1 MTVHYQATRL
11 LDFARG
17 MKLGRAH
24 AANERLAP
32 GALGALQQA
41 ELDALV
47 RFAVAHSRFYADH
60 YGGLDLR
67 APIDLARLP
76 TVDKAMLT
84 ERWNDWVTDTRL
96 RYTEVDAHVSKL
108 EGDALYLGEYRAC
121 VTGGTSGR
129 RGVFVF
135 SRSDWVRAMAGFVRQ
150 TAFLGV
156 APRIPRWRVATV
168 AAVHTLH
175 MTARFSSFVDLGLH
189 RVQRFDVRRSVGELA
204 AGLDAFQPD
213 FLLGYPSALALLAD
227 EQRAGR
233 LRIRPRIVATTSETR
248 TPEMEARIVAA
259 WDRVPFD
266 IYASTETAFLAMDC
280 ERHTGRHIFEDMIIV
295 ENVDAEGRP
304 VPDGQPGNHLL
315 VTNLWNATQP
325 LIRYKLSD
333 IAVVDSASCT
343 CGRTFRRL
351 VAIDGRSD
359 DVLPLRDVH
368 GREVPVHPLAVRS
381 PFTAIAELKQY
392 QVIYDDCSLL
402 VRVVPAEG
410 ASGDV
415 LEQRIRHALGR
426 KLDELGVV
434 PPPIA
439 VDVVDALPR
448 DPGHAGKLKLI
459 EVRRTATPGGA
470 AQSA

>member
-1 MTVHYQATRL
+1 MTIRYQATRL
-11 LDFARG
+11 VDFARG
-17 MKLGRAH
+17 MKLGRVQ
-24 AANERLAP
+24 AANEQLAP
-32 GALGALQQA
+32 EALAALQQ
-41 ELDALV
+41 EKLEDLV
-47 RFAVAHSRFYADH
+47 RFAVTHSRFYADH
-60 YGGLDLR
+60 YAGIDLR
-67 APIDLARLP
+67 APIDLTRLP
-76 TVDKAMLT
+76 PVDKSMLT
-84 ERWNDWVTDTRL
+84 ERWNDWVTNPRL
-96 RYTEVDAHVSKL
+96 RYTDVDAHVSNL
-108 EGDALYLGEYRAC
+108 EGDALFLREYRAC
-121 VTGGTSGR
+121 ATGGTSGR
-129 RGVFVF
+129 RGLFVF

-150 TAFLGV
+150 AEFLGV

-175 MTARFSSFVDLGLH
+175 MTARFSAFVDLGLH

-213 FLLGYPSALALLAD
+213 LLLGYPSALALLAD

-259 WDRVPFD
+259 WDRIPFD

-280 ERHTGRHIFEDMIIV
+280 QRHTGRHIFEDMIIV
-295 ENVDAEGRP
+295 ENVDADGRP
-304 VPDGQPGNHLL
+304 VPDGQPGHHLL

-325 LIRYKLSD
+325 LIRYELSD
-333 IAVVDSASCT
+333 IAVVDPAPCP

-359 DVLPLRDVH
+359 DVLPLRDAL

-381 PFTAIAELKQY
+381 PFTTIAELKQY
-392 QVIYDDCSLL
+392 QVVYDGCSLL
-402 VRVVPAEG
+402 VRAVPAEG
-410 ASGDV
+410 ASADV
-415 LEQRIRHALGR
+415 LEQRIRHALGE

-439 VDVVDALPR
+439 VDVMDALPR
-448 DPGHAGKLKLI
+448 DAGHAGKLKLI
-459 EVRRTATPGGA
+459 EVRRRIA
-470 AQSA
+470 